1 MLSLNK
7 LKGIIIYDI
16 NNLINKW
23 SKKLTNTAKTFFTKN
38 LDTKMPITQIR
49 IYYIYS

>member
-7 LKGIIIYDI
+7 LKDIIIYDI
-16 NNLINKW
+16 NNLVNKW
-23 SKKLTNTAKTFFTKN
+23 SKKLTNAAKIFFTEN
-38 LDTKMPITQIR
+38 LDIKIPITQIH